1 MTRLAVIALA
11 ALATVATAQGDRV
24 AQGLSREQM
33 WPAPTAEDWKKPVL
47 ITFQRT
53 WKDALAVSKETGK
66 PILICINMDGEI
78 ASEHYAGVRYRQKD
92 VAALYSPYVCVIAS
106 TYRHNPRD
114 YDEKGHRILCPR
126 FGSVTCGEHIWIEPI
141 LYEKYMDGQRVAPR
155 HICLDLDG
163 KETYD
168 VFYVNDTAGVFDAI
182 RDQRPAG
189 RPTTVVR
196 GDRPIL
202 ERVKSRDISDRNAV
216 EAAYRKG
223 DAAMRK
229 SLLETALKH
238 KETEQLDLMRLAV
251 FGLDVDASRVA
262 RKALAQ
268 TDSKDATGLISDA
281 LRVPMDQ
288 KERDALIAALQRIGK
303 DSPLA
308 RWLAGAHRGLS
319 GESTTVDVSGWAR
332 PRGAA
337 RTSTTGGVYAA
348 PDVTSRVE
356 SSARAAQ
363 DNPDDPAARLALAE
377 GTLALA
383 TKAARLYE
391 TNPRMA
397 QLAARH
403 LYKDA
408 RTYAEEAE
416 KLGAKGWRVDAVN
429 ALATYYGGDAANAY
443 ERAGRAVKGLPPGE
457 PSWSSMAVLTVFA
470 EGRWKQIK
478 AAVKAGQPYPP
489 EWLSD
494 VHAAYSVLLKHPLG
508 TDKQVLWH
516 YDLLVWLRVYRGA
529 QKVLQEGIARFR
541 NSPVLHEKLRERGLR
556 WRGPDGLEAIYAALL
571 KEHDDPARIGPF
583 AGYASF
589 VAGDAH
595 RRRRNYE
602 KAKAAYGRAI
612 AYYEQAIEAAPAR
625 RASNDF
631 AIGLALAARARVAYQ
646 LKQYDGALDD
656 IVASLDRA
664 PRAAGTRD
672 GMGITPGETAQML
685 LAKLK
690 QDKRVPQTELLAAA
704 LSKIDPELLRPDI
717 GLTGR

>member
-1 MTRLAVIALA
+1 MTAVALVALA
-11 ALATVATAQGDRV
+11 ALAHAQGDREG
-24 AQGLSREQM
+24 QGLTREQM

-78 ASEHYAGVRYRQKD
+78 ASEHYAGVRYRQPE
-92 VAALYSPYVCVIAS
+92 VAKLYSPYVCVIAS

-114 YDEKGHRILCPR
+114 YDEQGNRILCPR

-155 HICLDLDG
+155 HICIDLDG

-182 RDQRPAG
+182 RDRRPAG

-202 ERVKSRDISDRNAV
+202 ERVASRDIADRNAV
-216 EAAYRKG
+216 ETAYKKG
-223 DAAMRK
+223 DAKLRNA
-229 SLLETALKH
+229 LLEAALKH
-238 KETEQLDLMRLAV
+238 KDTEQLDLMRLAV
-251 FGLDVDASRVA
+251 FGLDVDASRTA

-281 LRVPMDQ
+281 LRVPMDG
-288 KERDALIAALQRIGK
+288 KEREALIAALQRIGK

-308 RWLAGAHRGLS
+308 RWLAGAHRGLG
-319 GESTTVDVSGWAR
+319 GESKTVDVAGWTR
-332 PRGAA
+332 PRGAV
-337 RTSTTGGVYAA
+337 RTSATGGVYAA

-356 SSARAAQ
+356 SSARASQA
-363 DNPDDPAARLALAE
+363 NPDDPDARLALAE

-383 TKAARLYE
+383 TKASRLYAS
-391 TNPRMA
+391 NPRMA

-403 LYKDA
+403 LYSDA
-408 RTYAEEAE
+408 VKYAEEAE
-416 KLGAKGWRVDAVN
+416 QLGAKGWRVDAVH
-429 ALATYYGGDAANAY
+429 ALATYYGGNRQGAY
-443 ERAGRAVKGLPPGE
+443 ERAGRAVKALPAGE

-478 AAVKAGQPYPP
+478 ALVKEGKPYPP
-489 EWLSD
+489 EFLTD
-494 VHAAYSVLLKHPLG
+494 LHAAYSVLLKHPLG

-529 QKVLQEGIARFR
+529 HKVLDEGIARFR
-541 NSPVLHEKLRERGLR
+541 NSTILHEKLRERSLR
-556 WRGPDGLEAIYAALL
+556 WRGPDGLEAVYTALM
-571 KEHDDPARIGPF
+571 KEHDDPARIGPY

-595 RRRRNYE
+595 RRRRNYD
-602 KAKAAYGRAI
+602 KAMAAYGRAI
-612 AYYEQAIEAAPAR
+612 GYY
-625 RASNDF
+625 
-631 AIGLALAARARVAYQ
+631 GLALAARARVAYQ
-646 LKQYDGALDD
+646 LEQYDKALDD
-656 IVASLDRA
+656 IVGSLDRA
-664 PRAAGTRD
+664 PKAAGTRD

-690 QDKRVPQTELLAAA
+690 QERRSPQTELLDAA
-704 LSKIDPELLRPDI
+704 LKKIDPELLRPDI